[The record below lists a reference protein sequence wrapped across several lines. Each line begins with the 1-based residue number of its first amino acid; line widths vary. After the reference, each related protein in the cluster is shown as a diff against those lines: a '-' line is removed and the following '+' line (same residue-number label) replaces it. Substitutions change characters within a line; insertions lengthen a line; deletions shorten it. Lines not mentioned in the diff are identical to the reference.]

1 MKLKTVVLVSISV
14 PLVSAALTAGSRY
27 VWDSWFGV
35 PILESV
41 PQAPLSPVLRGE
53 GLGVRGENPRE
64 THPLTPT
71 PLPLSTGGEGLLGQ
85 TLIVLADSVT

>member
-1 MKLKTVVLVSISV
+1 MNN
-14 PLVSAALTAGSRY
+14 
-27 VWDSWFGV
+27 D
-35 PILESV
+35 LESV

-85 TLIVLADSVT
+85 TLSERLQERVSSRKYPKDQRRHAIC